1 MTSEYQ
7 FKHRPDSN
15 PDMSTPYQDV
25 TAQYDRL
32 LQSPRGGTYDFT
44 LQARDVARVL
54 VNGTLLLD
62 NHNAVSGDHLTKQVD
77 LAPGNHH
84 IQLRYH
90 DNEGEATLRF
100 CIGDAMDKTSLLEIS
115 QSGSKATI
123 S

>member
-1 MTSEYQ
+1 MTSEFQ
-7 FKHRPDSN
+7 FEQKPNSPSN
-15 PDMSTPYQDV
+15 VGTPYQDV
-25 TAQYDRL
+25 TAQYDRM

-44 LQARDVARVL
+44 LQARDLARVL

-62 NHNAVSGDHLTKQVD
+62 NHNAMSNGHLTKQVD

-100 CIGDAMDKTSLLEIS
+100 CIGDAMAKTNLLEIS

>member
-1 MTSEYQ
+1 MTSEFQSVTQ
-7 FKHRPDSN
+7 FNSGVPDS
-15 PDMSTPYQDV
+15 PSYQDL

-32 LQSPRGGTYDFT
+32 LQSPGGGTYDFT
-44 LQARDVARVL
+44 LQAPKLARVL

-62 NHNAVSGDHLTKQVD
+62 NEASRDNGQMTKQVD

-90 DNEGEATLRF
+90 DKEGEATLRF
-100 CIGDAMDKTSLLEIS
+100 CIGDAMAKTNLLEIT
-115 QSGSKATI
+115 QLGNKATI